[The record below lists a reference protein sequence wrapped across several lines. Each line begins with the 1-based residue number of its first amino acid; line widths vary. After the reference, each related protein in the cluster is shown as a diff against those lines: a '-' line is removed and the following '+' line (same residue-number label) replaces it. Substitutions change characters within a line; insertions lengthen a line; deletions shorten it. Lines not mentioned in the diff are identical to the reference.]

1 MMLFVVAQFW
11 ISGIVWLAWYFNLC
25 KNIGFKNSIVLVF
38 ETQIELIKKF
48 LFLLVG
54 YYPELNNIQK
64 ISLNYN
70 KKPNRFINKRRKR
83 KNVSKKQTD

>member
-1 MMLFVVAQFW
+1 MLRFLDFLLQ
-11 ISGIVWLAWYFNLC
+11 NLC

-54 YYPELNNIQK
+54 YYPELNNVQK
-64 ISLNYN
+64 ISLTPLVHVGN
-70 KKPNRFINKRRKR
+70 
-83 KNVSKKQTD
+83 QTSFEIVVRNTGEVVLHE

>member
-1 MMLFVVAQFW
+1 MVLFVVAQFW

-48 LFLLVG
+48 LFLLVS
-54 YYPELNNIQK
+54 YYPELNNVQK

-70 KKPNRFINKRRKR
+70 KKPNRFINKRRKK